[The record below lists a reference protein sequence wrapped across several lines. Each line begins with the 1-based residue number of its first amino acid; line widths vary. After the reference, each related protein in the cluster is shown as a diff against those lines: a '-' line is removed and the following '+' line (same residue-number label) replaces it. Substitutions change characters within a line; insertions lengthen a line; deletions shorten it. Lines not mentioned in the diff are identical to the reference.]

1 MKIEKADF
9 IVNAKWANLNK
20 NNEIGEYCY
29 EVYMKNDY
37 TVSKMRVIEVVTLNI
52 EEWYGFKNGLLNER
66 AWLEGKGGTEE
77 VFTLVDEKEQLYKK
91 TYQMVG
97 LLVQLEDTFEMVA
110 VDPEGYNYARYV
122 GIEVEKL

>member
-9 IVNAKWANLNK
+9 MINAKWANLNK

-37 TVSKMRVIEVVTLNI
+37 AVNKMRVTEIVTLNF
-52 EEWYGFKNGLLNER
+52 EEWYAFKNGLLEDR
-66 AWLEGKGGTEE
+66 DWLAGKGGTEE
-77 VFTLVDEKEQLYKK
+77 IFELVDEKEQLYKK
-91 TYQMVG
+91 KYCIVG
-97 LLVQLEDTFEMVA
+97 LLVQLEDSNEIVA
-110 VDPEGYNYARYV
+110 VDPEGYSYARYV